1 MQSVRTDI
9 SKYKNYRIMVD
20 IKRFGVYNI
29 AKEKRMKELIEMS
42 EAHLLNVKQ
51 QIEQLSA
58 EVQRLTEY
66 FEEGVK
72 VLDSYRTESQE
83 TASSVED
90 ASSSI

>member
-1 MQSVRTDI
+1 
-9 SKYKNYRIMVD
+9 MVD
-20 IKRFGVYNI
+20 IKQFGVYNI

>member
-20 IKRFGVYNI
+20 IKRFDVYNI

-58 EVQRLTEY
+58 EVQRLTQY

-83 TASSVED
+83 TASSVVD
-90 ASSSI
+90 TSSSI

>member
-1 MQSVRTDI
+1 
-9 SKYKNYRIMVD
+9 MVD
-20 IKRFGVYNI
+20 INQFDVYNI
-29 AKEKRMKELIEMS
+29 TKEKRMKELIDMS

-66 FEEGVK
+66 FEEGVQ

-83 TASSVED
+83 TASSVERT
-90 ASSSI
+90 SSSI

>member
-1 MQSVRTDI
+1 MQSVRTEI
-9 SKYKNYRIMVD
+9 SKYKNYRNMVD
-20 IKRFGVYNI
+20 IKQFGVYNI

-58 EVQRLTEY
+58 EVQRLTQY